1 MILNF
6 DIEVL
11 AEDVLHLLRPFL
23 GAVVISVQKE
33 LRHTPR
39 KAGGKADHPLVV
51 LFQKLIVDPRLAVKS
66 VDIGQGIELYDILI
80 ARFILGEHDD
90 VFRLCPGALVAIVV
104 RGVKLAADNVFD
116 PLLYALL
123 GKIQR
128 SVHIAVIGD
137 RAAVYVVFDE
147 VIDEV
152 VHFGGSVE
160 KAVFRV

>member
-1 MILNF
+1 M
-6 DIEVL
+6 
-11 AEDVLHLLRPFL
+11 
-23 GAVVISVQKE
+23 
-33 LRHTPR
+33 
-39 KAGGKADHPLVV
+39 

-80 ARFILGEHDD
+80 ARFVLGEHDD
-90 VFRLCPGALVAIVV
+90 VFRLCPGALVVIVV

-137 RAAVYVVFDE
+137 RATVYVIFDE

-160 KAVFRV
+160 KAVFGMQM